1 MKVIDFVREFLSQNT
16 YFILHVDNNPF
27 YEEVFYNA
35 KDYTE
40 HTQCSW
46 NYTVDNVDATYSLYY
61 DDCIV
66 INAKV
71 PSCFY
76 ALE

>member
-1 MKVIDFVREFLSQNT
+1 MTVIDFVKEFLSPTT

-27 YEEVFYNA
+27 YKEVFGNV

-40 HTQCSW
+40 HVQCSW
-46 NYTVDNVDATYSLYY
+46 DFIVDNIDATYSLYY

-71 PSCFY
+71 PSGFY

>member
-1 MKVIDFVREFLSQNT
+1 MKVIDFVREFLSPNT

-35 KDYTE
+35 KDYAE

-46 NYTVDNVDATYSLYY
+46 NYTVDNIDATYSLYY

-71 PSCFY
+71 PNGFY

>member
-1 MKVIDFVREFLSQNT
+1 MKVIDFVREFLSPNT
-16 YFILHVDNNPF
+16 YFILHVGNNPF
-27 YEEVFYNA
+27 YEEVFYNS

-71 PSCFY
+71 PSGFY